1 MDEITQV
8 KKPTHCRG
16 RRGKLPLGDVA
27 RPNPQLFTEKSAAIN
42 EAIDG
47 PFTDTYF
54 NSRDP
59 NLQILTES
67 PVHRTMLALRVNGS
81 TVTEIAKELGYSIPH
96 VSQVLRQPWAKKR
109 MLEMQKESSVGTLT
123 ARIERIGNKAL
134 SVIEEILDDHEV
146 PANVKSTT
154 AQYAVNRL
162 LGRPTDS
169 IVINDNRKASDLTNE
184 ELEQIIA
191 KELAKNGS
199 AGGDDA
205 PTQTEQ
211 TSTDAEAFLRTL

>member
-1 MDEITQV
+1 MDQITQV
-8 KKPTHCRG
+8 EKPTHCLG
-16 RRGKLPLGDVA
+16 RKGRLPLGDVA
-27 RPNPQLFTEKSAAIN
+27 RSNRQLFTEVSAAIN

-47 PFTDTYF
+47 PLIDDYF

-67 PVHRTMLALRVNGS
+67 PVHRTMLAMRVNGC
-81 TVTEIAKELGYSIPH
+81 TGTEIAQELGYSVAH
-96 VSQVLRQPWAKKR
+96 VSQILRQPWAKKR
-109 MLEMQKESSVGTLT
+109 MLEMQRESSVGTLT

-134 SVIEEILDDHEV
+134 SVIEEILDDSEV

-191 KELAKNGS
+191 KELAKSGS
-199 AGGDDA
+199 ARGDDVL
-205 PTQTEQ
+205 TQTAS
-211 TSTDAEAFLRTL
+211 TTDAESFLRTL